1 MHVPLHD
8 RPHAFAPGEGREPA
22 RATGHRTTA
31 ARVPL
36 DGAWRFRLVP
46 DVASV
51 TPDLADPDLDDAGW
65 DRIAVPSSWQIAG
78 LRDEAGTL
86 LPRGAARYGTPAYTN
101 VRYPFPVDPPH
112 VPDANPTGEYRT
124 VFEAPSTPAPGR
136 WLVRFEGVDSL
147 FTVWLNGQELGW
159 GTGSR
164 LPTEYDVTAHLRPGR
179 NVLAVRVHQWSA
191 ASYLEDQDMWWVSGI
206 FRSVALVHRPDG
218 GIDDLF
224 LHAGYDHVTGA
235 GTLRVDG
242 PAAATVRIAAL
253 GIEGG
258 AGDEIVIPGV
268 EPWSAETPR
277 LYEIEVATPAETVT
291 VRAGFRTVSVAD
303 GRLLV
308 NGAPIRLRGVNRHE
322 WHPDTGRTLD
332 EATMLRDVE
341 LMKQHH
347 VNAVRTSHYP
357 PDPRFLD
364 LCDEHGLWVID
375 ECDLE
380 THGFWEVGWDRNPS
394 DDPRWRDAMLDRM
407 TRTVERDKNHPS
419 VIIWSLGNESGTG
432 QNLSAMAAWTHDRDP
447 ERLVHYEGD
456 FDSPDVDL
464 YSRMYAGPDE
474 VRRIGTGTEA
484 VTGRA
489 EHDAHRR
496 SLPFLQCEYAH
507 AMGNGPGGLAE
518 YEALFDA
525 HPRLAGGF
533 VWEWLDHGIR
543 QLDAD
548 GREFYAYGGDFGE
561 VLHDGTFIAD
571 GLVLPDRTP
580 SPGLVEY
587 AAVIAP
593 VRLTVEADA
602 LLVENRHDVLDLA
615 DVEVRWSVAAGGT
628 TRDGGVIELPAV
640 PARSSVRVPVP
651 TIADPG
657 PDAWLTVTARTRS
670 ASATVPAGHVIHT
683 AQRRLTAPAAW
694 APGAVTPAP
703 VQANGAGWRIGEAI
717 FDRRG
722 ALRAVGGV
730 AIDAFGIDLWRAP
743 TDNDLDPDRGQAG
756 AWRAAGF
763 DRVQHRVESVET
775 EGDALVV
782 TGVAMPAAVDAGFRT
797 RAEWSWA
804 DGALHLR
811 FTAEPVGRFR
821 AGAGSGGAAGGP
833 GEPSGVSIPRLGLR
847 LRTDL
852 RPDAAVSWLG
862 AGPGEAYAD
871 SRAGVVHGLH
881 RSTVPA
887 MQTPY
892 VHPQENGRRAD
903 VTWVEGAEPFGAT
916 VRPWSTEALTA
927 AAHPT
932 DLAAEDGTWLHLDRG
947 QYGLGSAACG
957 PDAFEPYRLTPR
969 PFGFTLRIAATAG

>member
-1 MHVPLHD
+1 
-8 RPHAFAPGEGREPA
+8 
-22 RATGHRTTA
+22 
-31 ARVPL
+31 
-36 DGAWRFRLVP
+36 
-46 DVASV
+46 
-51 TPDLADPDLDDAGW
+51 
-65 DRIAVPSSWQIAG
+65 
-78 LRDEAGTL
+78 
-86 LPRGAARYGTPAYTN
+86 
-101 VRYPFPVDPPH
+101 
-112 VPDANPTGEYRT
+112 
-124 VFEAPSTPAPGR
+124 
-136 WLVRFEGVDSL
+136 
-147 FTVWLNGQELGW
+147 
-159 GTGSR
+159 
-164 LPTEYDVTAHLRPGR
+164 
-179 NVLAVRVHQWSA
+179 
-191 ASYLEDQDMWWVSGI
+191 
-206 FRSVALVHRPDG
+206 
-218 GIDDLF
+218 
-224 LHAGYDHVTGA
+224 
-235 GTLRVDG
+235 
-242 PAAATVRIAAL
+242 
-253 GIEGG
+253 
-258 AGDEIVIPGV
+258 
-268 EPWSAETPR
+268 
-277 LYEIEVATPAETVT
+277 
-291 VRAGFRTVSVAD
+291 
-303 GRLLV
+303 
-308 NGAPIRLRGVNRHE
+308 
-322 WHPDTGRTLD
+322 
-332 EATMLRDVE
+332 
-341 LMKQHH
+341 
-347 VNAVRTSHYP
+347 
-357 PDPRFLD
+357 
-364 LCDEHGLWVID
+364 
-375 ECDLE
+375 
-380 THGFWEVGWDRNPS
+380 
-394 DDPRWRDAMLDRM
+394 
-407 TRTVERDKNHPS
+407 
-419 VIIWSLGNESGTG
+419 
-432 QNLSAMAAWTHDRDP
+432 
-447 ERLVHYEGD
+447 
-456 FDSPDVDL
+456 
-464 YSRMYAGPDE
+464 
-474 VRRIGTGTEA
+474 
-484 VTGRA
+484 
-489 EHDAHRR
+489 
-496 SLPFLQCEYAH
+496 
-507 AMGNGPGGLAE
+507 
-518 YEALFDA
+518 
-525 HPRLAGGF
+525 
-533 VWEWLDHGIR
+533 
-543 QLDAD
+543 
-548 GREFYAYGGDFGE
+548 
-561 VLHDGTFIAD
+561 
-571 GLVLPDRTP
+571 
-580 SPGLVEY
+580 
-587 AAVIAP
+587 
-593 VRLTVEADA
+593 
-602 LLVENRHDVLDLA
+602 
-615 DVEVRWSVAAGGT
+615 
-628 TRDGGVIELPAV
+628 
-640 PARSSVRVPVP
+640 VPVP

-903 VTWVEGAEPFGAT
+903 VTWVQVADGERGLRVEGAEPFGAT